1 MGFHPLSVLFM
12 WHMYEASVRELTHI
26 TQAKGRGLNETAD
39 VTEATL
45 LSVGD
50 MHEYS

>member
-1 MGFHPLSVLFM
+1 M
-12 WHMYEASVRELTHI
+12 WHMYEASVRELTHV

-50 MHEYS
+50 MHEHS